1 MSPKPIPAGKVMTVG
16 EEKPLSQQHAG
27 NDHPSGSFDR
37 RLLRHRNFLRL
48 LACAEIIPDLRQRI
62 EPSDIVQQTLLE
74 AHKTRDKFRGTSDPE
89 MAQWLRR
96 ILQNNIV
103 DSVRA
108 LQSQKRDISRE
119 QAAINPGEFDQ
130 TSLRLDRLLATY
142 SSPSQNA
149 MRSERL
155 LQLSEAIFQLP
166 EDQREA
172 IIQHHLK
179 GHKLAQIS
187 ADWGKSQP
195 AVAGLLQRG
204 LRKLRT
210 LMSDA

>member
-1 MSPKPIPAGKVMTVG
+1 MAVS
-16 EEKPLSQQHAG
+16 EESFISQDAG
-27 NDHPSGSFDR
+27 NGHPLGAFEK
-37 RLLRHRNFLRL
+37 RLLRHRSFLRL
-48 LACAEIIPDLRQRI
+48 LAYAEIVPSLRKKI

-74 AHKTRDKFRGTSDPE
+74 AHETRDKFQGESDPE

-96 ILQNNIV
+96 ILQHNII

-119 QAAINPGEFDQ
+119 QPLVNAREFDQ

-142 SSPSQNA
+142 SSPSQKA
-149 MRSERL
+149 IHSEQL

-179 GHKLAQIS
+179 GRKLAQIS
-187 ADWGKSQP
+187 ADWGRSQP
-195 AVAGLLQRG
+195 SIAGLLQRG

-210 LMSDA
+210 LMNEA